1 MRLDNLFDEL
11 EPGRL
16 FTYGQLNDAM
26 TGGPAL
32 LPILAAPGAGAEA
45 FIKIWRLRARAAGRA
60 LYRTT

>member
-16 FTYGQLNDAM
+16 FTHGQLNDAM

-32 LPILAAPGAGAEA
+32 LPILGPPGRGRRPSS
-45 FIKIWRLRARAAGRA
+45 KI
-60 LYRTT
+60 